1 MRDLAVHFLFEN
13 KRFSTKMRDLAA
25 HFIFENWRFSTKMR
39 DFAAHFLFENGRYST
54 KIHDLVAHFLFES
67 KRFSTKIRDL
77 ARITFVD
84 IGMTRGFHRI
94 KRGCVRT
101 AGAAGALRAG
111 SVAGLFWVC
120 KTRHVVLVF
129 GENSFDDKLLGE
141 QVSPPKKKI
150 PENP

>member
-1 MRDLAVHFLFEN
+1 
-13 KRFSTKMRDLAA
+13 
-25 HFIFENWRFSTKMR
+25 MR

-54 KIHDLVAHFLFES
+54 KIHDLVAHFFFES

-120 KTRHVVLVF
+120 KTRHVVLVLTDF
-129 GENSFDDKLLGE
+129 DEKLSEFHGNVQKCQNSLKI
-141 QVSPPKKKI
+141 SKKVQHFEI
-150 PENP
+150 FL